1 MSNKE
6 AMARL
11 TEHGIKPSVQR
22 LAIMQY
28 LLTHFNHPTVDDIY
42 RGLGDKIPTLS
53 RTTVYN
59 TLRLFAENDA
69 AQMITID
76 EHRVCY
82 DGDISAHAHFICKH
96 CRKVY
101 DLFNVGSKLSPLIT
115 NEVEGHKVHDVQ
127 LYYKGICH
135 ECSKAYDCCG
145 H

>member
-1 MSNKE
+1 MCIRDS
-6 AMARL
+6 
-11 TEHGIKPSVQR
+11 
-22 LAIMQY
+22 
-28 LLTHFNHPTVDDIY
+28 
-42 RGLGDKIPTLS
+42 
-53 RTTVYN
+53 YN

-135 ECSKAYDCCG
+135 ECSKADDCCG